1 MQSFRQQTALLK
13 DLLSAQASLAQA
25 NDQYRQSV
33 LAFWEARS
41 SFEQA
46 TGTGD

>member
-1 MQSFRQQTALLK
+1 MSAKQTHGRG
-13 DLLSAQASLAQA
+13 DLLAALASPARA
-25 NDQYRQSV
+25 DDRHPQSV

-46 TGTGD
+46 RGTGN